1 MKNILPSIICLF
13 FIIKATAQESRKFF
27 YATIQ
32 DEVSTVP
39 NAHIINLNTKQGT
52 FTNNNGEF
60 RILAKAN
67 DTIQITFVGYE
78 TKKFMVGVNH
88 FGIQE
93 NSILLKKVPIELDEV
108 EVKKHNLL
116 GYISSDSKHIK
127 SEKEINAETLKLPFA
142 GSRILTPA
150 ERRLYTGM
158 GGRPMKLE
166 GLGFVLST
174 DYIINSISGRLRKL
188 KKNKAIEDREKRI
201 ENIRSNYH
209 ILIQHELNILKEDID
224 RFIHF
229 AESADDFTPFYLHNE
244 VTMIEFL
251 QKKAE
256 VFKKLN
262 PKTYN

>member
-13 FIIKATAQESRKFF
+13 FIIIATAQESRKFF

-32 DEVSTVP
+32 DEVSTIS

-52 FTNNNGEF
+52 FTDNNGDF
-60 RILAKAN
+60 RILAKPN
-67 DTIQITFVGYE
+67 DTLQVTFVGYE
-78 TKKFMVGVNH
+78 TKNFVVGVNH

-127 SEKEINAETLKLPFA
+127 SEKVINAETLKLPYA

-150 ERRLYTGM
+150 ERRLHTATTSY
-158 GGRPMKLE
+158 GG
-166 GLGFVLST
+166 
-174 DYIINSISGRLRKL
+174 IIPVDLLLNWMSGRLKKL
-188 KKNKAIEDREKRI
+188 KKLKAIEDKEKRI

-224 RFIHF
+224 RFIYF
-229 AESADDFTPFYLHNE
+229 AESADNFTPFYLHNE
-244 VTMIEFL
+244 VTMVEFL
-251 QKKAE
+251 QKKSDE
-256 VFKKLN
+256 FKKLN
-262 PKTYN
+262 PKKYN

>member
-39 NAHIINLNTKQGT
+39 NAHVINLNTKQGT
-52 FTNNNGEF
+52 FTNDNGEF

-67 DTIQITFVGYE
+67 DTIQITFVGYK
-78 TKKFMVGVNH
+78 TKKFVVGVNH

-93 NSILLKKVPIELDEV
+93 NNILLKKVPIELDEV
-108 EVKKHNLL
+108 EIKKHNLL

-127 SEKEINAETLKLPFA
+127 SEKVINAETLKLPYA

-150 ERRLYTGM
+150 ERRLHTATTSP
-158 GGRPMKLE
+158 GGIPLDP
-166 GLGFVLST
+166 LL
-174 DYIINSISGRLRKL
+174 NWISGRLKKL
-188 KKNKAIEDREKRI
+188 KKFKAIEDKEKRI

-224 RFIHF
+224 RFIYF
-229 AESADDFTPFYLHNE
+229 AESADDFNTLYLNNE
-244 VTMIEFL
+244 VAMITFL
-251 QKKAE
+251 QKKSDE
-256 VFKKLN
+256 FKKLN
-262 PKTYN
+262 PKKYN